1 METSQKDFTV
11 FKQNISHMS
20 FDILNL
26 IVEFLEKCENKIGSY
41 EVGPILNENTGNIM
55 NYRLINKSFSSLVLE
70 NLKRVKIS
78 CSSRALGVLLRL
90 PFALRRFDIIIRQGF
105 DDTDLYRLIS
115 QCKELN
121 LLSFHVLGDKK
132 LNLLGLQL
140 IGKNCNKLQKFEL
153 HMNNHI
159 QDSVSDFLSSF
170 SNVTTLSLRPL
181 ESCGHIAIL
190 PPQVI
195 CIFVY
200 LYIYIYVYRYKHLHI
215 YIYIYICMCI
225 FIYIHMYV
233 YISMYF

>member
-1 METSQKDFTV
+1 METTQTDITV
-11 FKQNISHMS
+11 FKPPRRNISHLS
-20 FDILNL
+20 SDILNL
-26 IVEFLEKCENKIGSY
+26 IIEFLDKCENKIGSY
-41 EVGPILNENTGNIM
+41 EVRPVLNENTGNIM
-55 NYRLINKSFSSLVLE
+55 NYRLINKGFSSLILE

-78 CSSRALGVLLRL
+78 CSSRAMEVLLRL

-121 LLSFHVLGDKK
+121 QLTFHVLGNKK

-140 IGKNCNKLQKFEL
+140 IGKNCTKLQEFEL

-170 SNVTTLSLRPL
+170 SNVAKLSLRPL

-195 CIFVY
+195 
-200 LYIYIYVYRYKHLHI
+200 YIYMYINIKTFICICTYI
-215 YIYIYICMCI
+215 DINIYIYICI
-225 FIYIHMYV
+225 YKYIYIYRYS
-233 YISMYF
+233 YI